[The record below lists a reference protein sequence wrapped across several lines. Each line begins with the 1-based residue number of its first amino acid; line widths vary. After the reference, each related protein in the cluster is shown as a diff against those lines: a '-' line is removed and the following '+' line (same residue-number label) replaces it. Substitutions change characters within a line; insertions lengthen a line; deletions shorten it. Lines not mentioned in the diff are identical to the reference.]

1 MEWSVNMNSVG
12 DNTCLA
18 KLSRLFFHIGFLLTH
33 WLFIAILL
41 PLMIFLVWFNYPSFI
56 WYLQGSS
63 PVTEYAE
70 IGVFGDMYGAL
81 NTLFSGLA
89 FSAVVVTLLL
99 QKRQLAVSQ
108 LELKMTRDEMAS
120 QSGLFKIQTEVMN
133 QQLFEGT
140 VFQLL
145 GFYKDQSSKILAW
158 NKSGRDA
165 WMLLYHQMDADIN
178 FDDNKNLNFPGYDN
192 SMKYSEMQSVIPLVS
207 LALRLLKYIHESSL
221 ITNDKKQFYVE
232 LLKSNMSEF
241 EIYFLAVVPSYDEK
255 LAEYQKYIEEYAL
268 LDDINSVCKLPLNVF
283 SDYSMRAYR
292 YLRNDVFDYYISKLK
307 GSGVYSVVVDGDT
320 NKPVCDL
327 VLFSR
332 FDVRS
337 NVLNECS
344 YNCFIR

>member
-1 MEWSVNMNSVG
+1 MGSVG
-12 DNTCLA
+12 VITYLA
-18 KLSRLFFHIGFLLTH
+18 KLGRLFYYMRFLLTH
-33 WLFIAILL
+33 WLFIAIFL
-41 PLMIFLVWFNYPSFI
+41 PLLIFLFWFNYPNFI
-56 WYLQGSS
+56 WYLQGRS

-145 GFYKDQSSKILAW
+145 GFYQEQSSKILAW
-158 NKSGRDA
+158 NNNGRDA
-165 WMLLYHQMDADIN
+165 WISLYHIMNADIN
-178 FDDNKNLNFPGYDN
+178 FDDRKDLNHSGYDE
-192 SMKYSEMQSVIPLVS
+192 SMQQSEMQSVIPPVS
-207 LALRLLKYIHESSL
+207 LALKLLKYIHESSL

-232 LLKSNMSEF
+232 LLKSNMSDAEV
-241 EIYFLAVVPSYDEK
+241 YFLAVVSSYDDK
-255 LAEYQKYIEEYAL
+255 FVEYQKYIEEYAL
-268 LDDINSVCKLPLNVF
+268 LDGINTVCKLPLSVF
-283 SDYSMRAYR
+283 SEYSMSAYR
-292 YLRNDVFDYYISKLK
+292 SLRCDVFDYYISKLK
-307 GSGVYSVVVDGDT
+307 DSGKYSVVVDGDT

-337 NVLNECS
+337 KILNKYS

>member
-1 MEWSVNMNSVG
+1 M
-12 DNTCLA
+12 
-18 KLSRLFFHIGFLLTH
+18 LTH

-41 PLMIFLVWFNYPSFI
+41 PLLIFLFWFNYPSFI
-56 WYLQGSS
+56 WYLQGRSS
-63 PVTEYAE
+63 VTEYAE

-145 GFYKDQSSKILAW
+145 GLYQEQSSKMLAW

-165 WMLLYHQMDADIN
+165 WMALYHTLNADIN
-178 FDDNKNLNFPGYDN
+178 CGDQKNLNYSQYDGC
-192 SMKYSEMQSVIPLVS
+192 MMYSEMQSVIPPVS
-207 LALRLLKYIHESSL
+207 LALRFLKYIHESSL

-232 LLKSNMSEF
+232 ILKSNMSDAEV
-241 EIYFLAVVPSYDEK
+241 YFLAVVSTYDDK
-255 LAEYQKYIEEYAL
+255 FTEYQKYIEEYAL
-268 LDDINSVCKLPLNVF
+268 LDGINTVCKLPLNVF
-283 SDYSMRAYR
+283 SDYNMRAYR
-292 YLRNDVFDYYISKLK
+292 FLRCDVFDYYVSKLK
-307 GSGVYSVVVDGDT
+307 ESGEYSVVVDGDT
-320 NKPVCDL
+320 KKLCV
-327 VLFSR
+327 
-332 FDVRS
+332 
-337 NVLNECS
+337 
-344 YNCFIR
+344 I